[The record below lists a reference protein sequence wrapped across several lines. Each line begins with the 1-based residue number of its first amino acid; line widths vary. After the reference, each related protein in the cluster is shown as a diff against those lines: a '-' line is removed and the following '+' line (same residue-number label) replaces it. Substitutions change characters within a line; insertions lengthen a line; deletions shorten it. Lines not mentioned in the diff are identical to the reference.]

1 MWSVASLEVRDSRVE
16 VVLSGLERLGALRG
30 DVSVALDEVLDV
42 RPAPDPFA
50 ELRGW
55 RLPGTG
61 LPGVIALG
69 TWRSRGGKDFAA
81 VYRGRP
87 AVVIEVRPGGEF
99 RRLLVADEHAE
110 DTVSRLRTAVL
121 AR

>member
-1 MWSVASLEVRDSRVE
+1 VASLEVRKKRVE

-42 RPAPDPFA
+42 RPSPEPFT
-50 ELRGW
+50 ELHGW

-61 LPGVIALG
+61 IPRVIALG
-69 TWRSRGGKDFAA
+69 TWRSRHGRDFAA

-87 AVVIEVRPGGEF
+87 AVVVEVRPGGEF
-99 RRLLVADEHAE
+99 RRLIVAARDPEG
-110 DTVSRLRTAVL
+110 TVARLRTAVL